1 MDLPD
6 SRESSVS
13 LRVTQPRVAKST
25 GKGGP
30 DKSGRLSAVH
40 TSRPPLRESIQQ
52 HSGACS
58 ECRASVSTHKA
69 VALWVLVCVAFKKKK
84 KVNVLDVFLRNVG
97 LLGIINFT

>member
-1 MDLPD
+1 MCDLPE
-6 SRESSVS
+6 SRGQCFPEG
-13 LRVTQPRVAKST
+13 TQPRVAKST
-25 GKGGP
+25 GEGGL

-40 TSRPPLRESIQQ
+40 TSRPLFSESIQAA
-52 HSGACS
+52 STGACS

-69 VALWVLVCVAFKKKK
+69 VALWVLVCAALKEK